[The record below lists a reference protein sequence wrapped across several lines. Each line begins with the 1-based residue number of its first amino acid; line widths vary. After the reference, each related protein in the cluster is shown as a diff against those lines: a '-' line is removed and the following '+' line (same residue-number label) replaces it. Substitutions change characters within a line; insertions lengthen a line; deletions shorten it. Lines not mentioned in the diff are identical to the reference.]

1 MKLSRIQIKTL
12 KILQNKQHRTIL
24 FGGSAGSSKSFIGC
38 YWVIKNCLKFEGVRY
53 LVGRARLSN
62 LKQTTL
68 LTLFEVCRMQGLIAG
83 EHYKYNS
90 QTNQIKFYNGSTI
103 FLKDLFAYPND
114 PEFDSL
120 GGLEITGAFID
131 EAQQVTS
138 KAVSIVQSRIRW
150 KLDENDLVPKVLMTC
165 NPAKNFLYKDFYIK
179 DKEGKLEPNKI
190 FIKSLVTDNPFIS
203 KHYIENLRQLPKAQR
218 DRLLHGMWEVDDD
231 SALIDYENIVNIFS
245 NNFVPIGEHKYITCD
260 VARLGSDKAV
270 ITVWL
275 GFRVVEIVEYDI
287 SRMNELRDCI
297 NALKIKYEITND
309 KIVVDSDGVGG
320 GLVDILGPGIC
331 EFNNNAKAFN
341 GENFQNLKTQCYY
354 KFAELVQDNKIW
366 ICAILNDIQEK
377 NIIEELEQI
386 KSLPNDTDGKL
397 KILSKTDVKANIG
410 RSPDYSDALMMRMYF
425 ELDGGNGEYFF
436 V

>member
-1 MKLSRIQIKTL
+1 MKLSKIQLSTL
-12 KILQNKQHRTIL
+12 KILQNKKHNVIL

-38 YWVIKNCLKFEGVRY
+38 YWIIKQCLKYEGVRY

-68 LTLFEVCRMQGLIAG
+68 LTLFEICRLQGLVAG

-90 QTNQIKFYNGSTI
+90 QSNTVKFFNGSMI

-138 KAVSIVQSRIRW
+138 KAVSIVQSRIRY
-150 KLDENDLVPKVLMTC
+150 KLDENDLIPKVLMTC

-179 DKEGKLEPNKI
+179 DKEGKLETNKI

-203 KHYIENLRQLPKAQR
+203 KHYIENLKQLPRAQR
-218 DRLLHGMWEVDDD
+218 DRLLYGKWEVDDD
-231 SALIDYENIVNIFS
+231 SALIDYDNIINIFS
-245 NNFVPIGEHKYITCD
+245 NNFITINENRYITCD

-270 ITVWL
+270 IVVW
-275 GFRVVEIVEYDI
+275 FDYKVVEIVEYDK
-287 SRMNELRDCI
+287 SRMNELRDAI
-297 NALKIKYEITND
+297 NALKIKYSITNNN
-309 KIVVDSDGVGG
+309 IVIDADGVGG
-320 GLVDILGPGIC
+320 GLVDILGHGIK
-331 EFNNNAKAFN
+331 EFVNNARAFNN
-341 GENFQNLKTQCYY
+341 ENYQNLKTQCYY
-354 KFAELVQDNKIW
+354 KFAEKAQSNSVW
-366 ICAILNDIQEK
+366 IACELNETQEK
-377 NIIEELEQI
+377 HIIEELEQI

-397 KILSKTDVKANIG
+397 RIVSKTDVKANIG

-425 ELDGGNGEYFF
+425 EVNTIGNGYYSF
-436 V
+436 